1 MIRSLANCWAI
12 FFLVLKPASSIAP
25 SFNSHSANFIKG
37 LIKSLRTFP
46 RFREAPGSNLSRTVK
61 RLRATTFIFAQSAV
75 VWHWE
80 LWEVRSLSKTNL
92 TWKIMWIFVNDWENF
107 VKGGFDLKTHLDY
120 SYQHARSCE
129 NLKNYFLPKQNR
141 SAHSRRKQRTVN
153 DCELLWKVAL
163 I

>member
-37 LIKSLRTFP
+37 LIKSLRTLP

-61 RLRATTFIFAQSAV
+61 RLRATTFILAQSAV

-92 TWKIMWIFVNDWENF
+92 TWKIMWIFVN
-107 VKGGFDLKTHLDY
+107 GY
-120 SYQHARSCE
+120 
-129 NLKNYFLPKQNR
+129 
-141 SAHSRRKQRTVN
+141 
-153 DCELLWKVAL
+153 ELFGKVAL
-163 I
+163 IKDSYSSCSCPCPNLFKLRNVSGPRVRTLLLST